1 MQADTQVDPHVK
13 IGSAKVLRKKTPK
26 ECASSRKFAK
36 SQRRLFE
43 QPPVYMCV
51 SVYVYVYIYMY
62 IYIFK
67 QSLT

>member
-1 MQADTQVDPHVK
+1 MQADTQVDPHLK

-26 ECASSRKFAK
+26 DCTSSRKFAR

-43 QPPVYMCV
+43 HPPVYMCV
-51 SVYVYVYIYMY
+51 SVYVFVCIYIY
-62 IYIFK
+62 IYIFE